1 MKNKKIWIGIVGLL
15 TVIIIGLAITVAML
29 LIKNKKEDSRT
40 SEKPKKTVE
49 ETVTVDEEHETKS
62 KKERASYI
70 CDLDIPKEKV
80 TENGNPY
87 SFNEEYLGW
96 YENQYGAFHLKQID
110 GENILTDFYVLGYKF
125 LQDYSVA
132 IMSEDTFD
140 LTYNQD
146 KANGVAST
154 ESNITINEKDGEI
167 RFFIEDRDSAE
178 HFLEYSL
185 GQSQGMF
192 QELMNYNDVK
202 TEFNL
207 KWYFY
212 GKFTKKEPPET
223 YKEISTFS
231 ADLYDFETGEF
242 IAENTQPV
250 NNREIKE
257 RFPKL
262 AKHLP
267 QENWYYTGDLDN
279 KKEVSLIYI
288 STSNESYNGFTNFG
302 LKFVQP
308 SNRDSNTDEYI
319 LHMADDYRN
328 ADSFSIFTA
337 YNVEDN
343 EFHCLAK
350 EGQTDSIIP
359 RGEVESGETVHSTK
373 KDFVDQ
379 GSQTASS
386 TTSKV
391 SNVTL
396 YSVYYKC
403 TVNEDGTLL
412 LESDDWEKVIKIFDN
427 CSFEEKQ
434 KSKLYQSKP
443 TKAVYTPVSEDELRE
458 KGYIL

>member
-1 MKNKKIWIGIVGLL
+1 
-15 TVIIIGLAITVAML
+15 
-29 LIKNKKEDSRT
+29 
-40 SEKPKKTVE
+40 
-49 ETVTVDEEHETKS
+49 
-62 KKERASYI
+62 
-70 CDLDIPKEKV
+70 
-80 TENGNPY
+80 
-87 SFNEEYLGW
+87 
-96 YENQYGAFHLKQID
+96 
-110 GENILTDFYVLGYKF
+110 
-125 LQDYSVA
+125 
-132 IMSEDTFD
+132 MSEDTFD
-140 LTYNQD
+140 LTYNED
-146 KANGVAST
+146 KANGISST
-154 ESNITINEKDGEI
+154 AYNITINEKDGEI
-167 RFFIEDRDSAE
+167 RFFIEDSTSAE

-185 GQSQGMF
+185 GQNQGMF

-212 GKFTKKEPPET
+212 GKFTKTEPPET
-223 YKEISTFS
+223 YKEVSIFGEE
-231 ADLYDFETGEF
+231 LYDFETGEF

-250 NNREIKE
+250 DNREIKE

-288 STSNESYNGFTNFG
+288 STSNESNNGYTNFG
-302 LKFVQP
+302 LKFVSP
-308 SNRDSNTDEYI
+308 SSRDESTNEHI
-319 LHMADDYRN
+319 LHTADDYHD

-337 YNVEDN
+337 YNIEDN

-350 EGQTDSIIP
+350 EGQTASIIP
-359 RGEVESGETVHSTK
+359 RGKVESGETVHSTK

-379 GSQTASS
+379 GSQTTSS
-386 TTSKV
+386 STSKV

-412 LESDDWEKVIKIFDN
+412 LESDNLENVIRIFDN
-427 CSFEEKQ
+427 YSLEEKQ
-434 KSKLYQSKP
+434 KSELYQSTS

>member
-1 MKNKKIWIGIVGLL
+1 MKNKKIWIGITGVL
-15 TVIIIGLAITVAML
+15 TVIIIGLIITVAML
-29 LIKNKKEDSRT
+29 LLKDTKQDSQT
-40 SEKPKKTVE
+40 DEKPEKTVE
-49 ETVTVDEEHETKS
+49 KTVTVDE
-62 KKERASYI
+62 KEQASYI
-70 CDLDIPKEKV
+70 CELDIPKEKI

-87 SFNEEYLGW
+87 NFKEEFLGW

-110 GENILTDFYVLGYKF
+110 GENILIDFYILGYKF

-140 LTYNQD
+140 LTYNED
-146 KANGVAST
+146 KANGISST
-154 ESNITINEKDGEI
+154 AYNITINEKDGEI
-167 RFFIEDRDSAE
+167 RFFIEDSTSAE

-185 GQSQGMF
+185 GQNQGMF

-212 GKFTKKEPPET
+212 GKFTKTKPPET
-223 YKEISTFS
+223 YKEVSIFGEE
-231 ADLYDFETGEF
+231 LYDFETGEF

-250 NNREIKE
+250 DNREIKE

-262 AKHLP
+262 AKYLP

-288 STSNESYNGFTNFG
+288 STSNESNNGYTNFG
-302 LKFVQP
+302 LKFVSP
-308 SNRDSNTDEYI
+308 SSRDESTNEHI
-319 LHMADDYRN
+319 LHTADDYHD

-337 YNVEDN
+337 YNIDDN

-359 RGEVESGETVHSTK
+359 RGKVESGETVHSTK

-379 GSQTASS
+379 GSQTTSS
-386 TTSKV
+386 STSKV

-412 LESDDWEKVIKIFDN
+412 LESDNLENVIRIFDN
-427 CSFEEKQ
+427 YSLEEKQ
-434 KSKLYQSKP
+434 KSELYQSTS

>member
-1 MKNKKIWIGIVGLL
+1 MKNKKIWIGITGVL
-15 TVIIIGLAITVAML
+15 TVIIIGLIITVAML
-29 LIKNKKEDSRT
+29 LLKDTKQDSQT
-40 SEKPKKTVE
+40 DEKPEKTVE
-49 ETVTVDEEHETKS
+49 KTVTVDEKEKS
-62 KKERASYI
+62 KDEKEQASYI
-70 CDLDIPKEKV
+70 CELDIPKEKI

-87 SFNEEYLGW
+87 NFKEKFLGW

-110 GENILTDFYVLGYKF
+110 GENILIDFYILGYKF

-140 LTYNQD
+140 LTYNED
-146 KANGVAST
+146 KANGISST
-154 ESNITINEKDGEI
+154 AYNITINEKDGEV
-167 RFFIEDRDSAE
+167 RFFIEDSDSAE

-185 GQSQGMF
+185 GQNQGMF

-212 GKFTKKEPPET
+212 GKFTKTKPPET
-223 YKEISTFS
+223 YKEVSIFGEE
-231 ADLYDFETGEF
+231 LYDFETGEF

-250 NNREIKE
+250 DNREIKE

-262 AKHLP
+262 AKYLP

-288 STSNESYNGFTNFG
+288 STSNESNNGYTNFG
-302 LKFVQP
+302 LKFVSP
-308 SNRDSNTDEYI
+308 SSRDESTNEHI
-319 LHMADDYRN
+319 LHTADDYHD

-337 YNVEDN
+337 YNIDDN

-359 RGEVESGETVHSTK
+359 RGKVESGETVHSTK

-379 GSQTASS
+379 GSQTTSS
-386 TTSKV
+386 STSKV

-412 LESDDWEKVIKIFDN
+412 LESDNLENVIRIFDN
-427 CSFEEKQ
+427 YSLEEKQ
-434 KSKLYQSKP
+434 KSELYQSTS

>member
-1 MKNKKIWIGIVGLL
+1 MKNKKIWIGITGLL
-15 TVIIIGLAITVAML
+15 TVIIIGLIITIAML
-29 LIKNKKEDSRT
+29 LTKDTKQNSQT
-40 SEKPKKTVE
+40 SDKPQKTVE
-49 ETVTVDEEHETKS
+49 KTVTTDEEQETKNE
-62 KKERASYI
+62 KERASYV
-70 CDLDIPKEKV
+70 CDLDIPKEKI
-80 TENGNPY
+80 TKNKNPY
-87 SFNEEYLGW
+87 NFKEEYLGW

-110 GENILTDFYVLGYKF
+110 GENILTDFYILGYKF

-154 ESNITINEKDGEI
+154 KSNITISEKDGEI
-167 RFFIEDRDSAE
+167 RFFIEDSDTAE
-178 HFLEYSL
+178 HFLMYSL

-192 QELMNYNDVK
+192 QELMYYNDVK
-202 TEFNL
+202 TGIDL

-212 GKFTKKEPPET
+212 GKFTKTEPPET
-223 YKEISTFS
+223 YKEISTFGEE
-231 ADLYDFETGEF
+231 LYDFETGEF
-242 IAENTQPV
+242 TAENTQPV
-250 NNREIKE
+250 DNREIKE

-288 STSNESYNGFTNFG
+288 STSNESYNGYTNFG
-302 LKFVQP
+302 LKFVYP
-308 SNRDSNTDEYI
+308 SGRDESTNEHI
-319 LHMADDYRN
+319 LHTADDYHD

-337 YNVEDN
+337 YNIEDN

-350 EGQTDSIIP
+350 EGQTDSLIP
-359 RGEVESGETVHSTK
+359 RGKVESGEIVHSTK

-379 GSQTASS
+379 GSQTTS
-386 TTSKV
+386 TTTSTV

-412 LESDDWEKVIKIFDN
+412 LESDNWENVIRIFDN
-427 CSFEEKQ
+427 YSLEENQ
-434 KSKLYQSKP
+434 KSELYQSKP